1 MAIIT
6 RALLRKWFGKGKY
19 PTAEQFSDFF
29 DSFWH
34 KDEDKIA
41 ISGVNGLAEQ
51 LNSKLSAADG
61 QKLKETVELTAG
73 DLAQHKK
80 ESDEAIDQLREQ
92 LDNLRSVVENDCV
105 QRTTRITLQGG
116 SPADLIGN
124 NK

>member
-1 MAIIT
+1 MV
-6 RALLRKWFGKGKY
+6 RKRQISHGRTVLGL
-19 PTAEQFSDFF
+19 
-29 DSFWH
+29 WH

-41 ISGVNGLAEQ
+41 INGVDGLAEQ

-61 QKLKETVELTAG
+61 QKLKETVEQTAG

-92 LDNLRSVVENDCV
+92 LDNLRLVVENDCV
-105 QRTTRITLQGG
+105 QRTTRVTLQGG

-124 NK
+124 K